1 MLCIVVFPSVSSLSP
16 FGPYQSII
24 GWWVNPGVSLSM
36 IQVRFTESP
45 VRTYGGE
52 GNDIDSDGYLA
63 VNIKKNNEEEERE
76 RERKREREER
86 ERER

>member
-1 MLCIVVFPSVSSLSP
+1 
-16 FGPYQSII
+16 
-24 GWWVNPGVSLSM
+24 M